1 MALSLKN
8 TLASLALSGV
18 MLFAGFLSG
27 QAPITASQGN
37 DLSGNPAA
45 QASESIDDSRVAG
58 KRRAK
63 RALTTPYFSFGKA
76 NFPGAR

>member
-27 QAPITASQGN
+27 QAPIAAGQA
-37 DLSGNPAA
+37 DLHTSPAA
-45 QASESIDDSRVAG
+45 QASESVDDGRVAV

>member
-27 QAPITASQGN
+27 QAPIPAGQA
-37 DLSGNPAA
+37 DLSGPAA
-45 QASESIDDSRVAG
+45 QASESDDDGRIAG

-76 NFPGAR
+76 TFPGAR

>member
-27 QAPITASQGN
+27 QAPIPAGQSV
-37 DLSGNPAA
+37 LPANPAV
-45 QASESIDDSRVAG
+45 QASDSAEDSKIAG

>member
-27 QAPITASQGN
+27 QAPIPAGRDNLPTG
-37 DLSGNPAA
+37 PAA
-45 QASESIDDSRVAG
+45 QAAESIDDARVTG
-58 KRRAK
+58 KRRAT

-76 NFPGAR
+76 NFAGAR

>member
-27 QAPITASQGN
+27 QAPIAAGR
-37 DLSGNPAA
+37 SGPAV
-45 QASESIDDSRVAG
+45 QASESADDSRIAG

>member
-27 QAPITASQGN
+27 QAPIAAGQA
-37 DLSGNPAA
+37 DLSGPAV
-45 QASESIDDSRVAG
+45 QASESADDSRIAG

>member
-27 QAPITASQGN
+27 QAPVAAGQT
-37 DLSGNPAA
+37 DLPAGPAA
-45 QASESIDDSRVAG
+45 QASESADDSRIAG

>member
-27 QAPITASQGN
+27 QAPVAAGQADLPAS
-37 DLSGNPAA
+37 PAA
-45 QASESIDDSRVAG
+45 QASEAADDSRIAG

-76 NFPGAR
+76 NFSGAR

>member
-1 MALSLKN
+1 MTLSLKN

-18 MLFAGFLSG
+18 MLLAGFLSG
-27 QAPITASQGN
+27 QAPIPAGRAG
-37 DLSGNPAA
+37 LSGPAL
-45 QASESIDDSRVAG
+45 QASELTDEDRSTG